1 MMDAKSMAEVTTVTI
16 ITRPINPNEKQHH
29 PDHQNVMYGF
39 IHFQTYV
46 SKASSDGK
54 KILS

>member
-1 MMDAKSMAEVTTVTI
+1 MDAKSMAEVTTVTI